1 MLVDTHCHLDFN
13 WFDQDRD
20 EIIDRAREVGV
31 KRILNPG
38 ITLRSS
44 EHAIQLAE
52 KYPEVYAAVGVHPND
67 GSSWEEGTISQLRD
81 LAVHQKVV
89 AIGEIGLDY
98 YRDHTPHEL
107 QKRIFKEQLNLAAE
121 INLPV
126 IIHTRDSINDA
137 LDLLK
142 IWCSDLKDSKSGLV
156 EHPGVLHSFSGDQD
170 DAKQAR
176 ALKFFVG
183 FTGPVTFSNAKDLQE
198 LVIRL
203 PLQNMLIETDSPF
216 LTPHPYRGKRN
227 EPARVKL
234 VVEKIAELKQQAYN
248 TVTEITSANAAQLF
262 DW

>member
-1 MLVDTHCHLDFN
+1 M
-13 WFDQDRD
+13 
-20 EIIDRAREVGV
+20 
-31 KRILNPG
+31 
-38 ITLRSS
+38 
-44 EHAIQLAE
+44 
-52 KYPEVYAAVGVHPND
+52 
-67 GSSWEEGTISQLRD
+67 
-81 LAVHQKVV
+81 
-89 AIGEIGLDY
+89 
-98 YRDHTPHEL
+98 
-107 QKRIFKEQLNLAAE
+107 
-121 INLPV
+121 
-126 IIHTRDSINDA
+126 
-137 LDLLK
+137 
-142 IWCSDLKDSKSGLV
+142 